1 MMTTLIPN
9 TRDGATS
16 TIISNADVTTTETPS
31 VIDFGAATKERPA
44 FFERMPRRWGLIAG
58 AVGGSIALASAATLF
73 VNAIVRRRAQPRRFF
88 GVRPIR
94 RFGVR
99 HLEAPRGGAAWLAY
113 IYRTPDLRVRLPI
126 RK

>member
-1 MMTTLIPN
+1 MTTTRIPN
-9 TRDGATS
+9 TRDGAIS
-16 TIISNADVTTTETPS
+16 TMISKADDTTTETPS

-58 AVGGSIALASAATLF
+58 AVGGSIALATAATLF
-73 VNAIVRRRAQPRRFF
+73 ANAIVRRQAQPRRFF
-88 GVRPIR
+88 GVRPFR

-99 HLEAPRGGAAWLAY
+99 HLEAPRGDAAWLAY
-113 IYRTPDLRVRLPI
+113 IYRTPDLRLRLPI